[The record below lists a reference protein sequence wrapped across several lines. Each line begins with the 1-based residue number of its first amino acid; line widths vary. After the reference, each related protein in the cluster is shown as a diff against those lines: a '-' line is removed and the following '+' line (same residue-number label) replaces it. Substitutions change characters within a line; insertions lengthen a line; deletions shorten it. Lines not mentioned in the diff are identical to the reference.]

1 MVAGR
6 IDQEKRNLRWQQ
18 RELIT
23 DNVVGGHTMQL
34 RSISSALISDPV
46 GSEGESFPHVIA
58 VSSGKGGV
66 GKTNIVANLGMAL
79 TKLGKRVLILDADL
93 GLGNLDVL
101 LGLVPRHTIED
112 VLAGTHT
119 FGEIVL
125 KGPGDV
131 YVLPASSGVSH
142 LTTLTESQ
150 QVIIQEQLAQ
160 FAGGM
165 DVLLIDTGA
174 GISTSV
180 TFFASSADET
190 LVVVS
195 PEPTSLTDAYALI
208 KVLARQ
214 YRERRFKILVNQA
227 KSPREAAEVFG
238 KLDVAA
244 DRFLHVA
251 LELVGAIPHD
261 DYVPMAVMQ
270 QKAVL
275 ELFPEAP
282 ASEAFKKLAK
292 QIVQWPKP
300 ALPKSSMQL
309 VWQRSATH
317 AGN

>member
-1 MVAGR
+1 
-6 IDQEKRNLRWQQ
+6 
-18 RELIT
+18 
-23 DNVVGGHTMQL
+23 MQL
-34 RSISSALISDPV
+34 KSRSSALISDPI
-46 GSEGESFPHVIA
+46 GSDGESLPHVIA

-66 GKTNIVANLGMAL
+66 GKTNVVANVGMAL

-93 GLGNLDVL
+93 SLGNLDVL

-119 FGEIVL
+119 FDEIVL
-125 KGPGDV
+125 KGPADIH
-131 YVLPASSGVSH
+131 VLPASSGVPH

-150 QVIIQEQLAQ
+150 QLIIQAQLAQ
-160 FAGGM
+160 FASGM

-190 LVVVS
+190 LIVVS

-214 YRERRFKILVNQA
+214 YRERRFKIVVNQA

-244 DRFLHVA
+244 DRFLHVV
-251 LELVGAIPHD
+251 LELVGAIPYD

-275 ELFPEAP
+275 ELFPDAP
-282 ASEAFKKLAK
+282 ASEAFRKLAR
-292 QIVQWPKP
+292 QITQWPKP
-300 ALPKSSMQL
+300 VLPKSSMQL
-309 VWQRSATH
+309 VWQRPATH

>member
-1 MVAGR
+1 
-6 IDQEKRNLRWQQ
+6 
-18 RELIT
+18 
-23 DNVVGGHTMQL
+23 MQL
-34 RSISSALISDPV
+34 RTRRSVLVSDHIEP
-46 GSEGESFPHVIA
+46 GSGLSTQVIA

-66 GKTNIVANLGMAL
+66 GKTNVVANLAMAL

-93 GLGNLDVL
+93 GNLDIL
-101 LGLVPRHTIED
+101 LGLVPQHTIED

-119 FGEIVL
+119 LAQIVL

-131 YVLPASSGVSH
+131 FVLPASSGVPR
-142 LTTLTESQ
+142 LTALTESQ
-150 QVIIQEQLAQ
+150 QLVIQDQLAHLT
-160 FAGGM
+160 GEM
-165 DVLLIDTGA
+165 DILLIDTGA
-174 GISTSV
+174 GISPSV

-190 LVVVS
+190 VIVVS

-238 KLDVAA
+238 KLDVAV

-251 LELVGAIPHD
+251 IELVGAIPHD
-261 DYVPMAVMQ
+261 DYVHMAVMR
-270 QKAVL
+270 QKAVF
-275 ELFPEAP
+275 ELFPDAP
-282 ASEAFKKLAK
+282 ASQAFRTLAQ

-300 ALPKSSMQL
+300 DLPKSSVQL
-309 VWQRSATH
+309 VWQRSTTH